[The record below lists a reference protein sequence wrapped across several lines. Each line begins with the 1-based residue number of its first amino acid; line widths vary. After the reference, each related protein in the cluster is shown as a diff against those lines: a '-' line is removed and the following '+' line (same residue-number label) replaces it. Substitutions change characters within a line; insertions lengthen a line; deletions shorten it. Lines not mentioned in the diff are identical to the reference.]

1 MRVVWLILMLCAGTC
16 FGETPTVCPWFSI
29 GSAATLLGGTVAQDL
44 HIDSNGQGTCRF
56 TRDQQSIEIRIG
68 KVETHACPGRSTR
81 MIGLGNEAVQCKL
94 TNAAGQEENAIA
106 GRVRDVYF
114 VISVRDPQTSP
125 APPTTSTQY
134 DDPESVSVVARVAE
148 QVVGNLY

>member
-1 MRVVWLILMLCAGTC
+1 MRIVWLILMLYAGTC
-16 FGETPTVCPWFSI
+16 FAQTTTVCPWFSI

-68 KVETHACPGRSTR
+68 KVETHACPGGSTR
-81 MIGLGNEAVQCKL
+81 MIGLGNEAVQCKR
-94 TNAAGQEENAIA
+94 TNAAGLEENAIA
-106 GRVRDVYF
+106 GRVRDIYF
-114 VISVRDPQTSP
+114 VIGFRDPQTSP
-125 APPTTSTQY
+125 AASPTSTQY
-134 DDPESVSVVARVAE
+134 VDTENVSVVARVAE